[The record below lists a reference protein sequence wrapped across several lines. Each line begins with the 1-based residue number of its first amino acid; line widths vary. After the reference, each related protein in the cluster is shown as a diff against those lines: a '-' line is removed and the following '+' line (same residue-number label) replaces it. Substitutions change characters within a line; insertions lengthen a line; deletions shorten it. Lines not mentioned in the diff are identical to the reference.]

1 MINLIDIERHK
12 NIVCSDEVLKEIQ
25 KRFLLVSSKQL
36 AHFLGKKNDSSLR
49 AARSTGT
56 GFKAYKDPHGNV
68 YYNLIEILKE
78 IGLTNDNS

>member
-1 MINLIDIERHK
+1 MINLIDIEQHK

-36 AHFLGKKNDSSLR
+36 AYFLGKKDDSSLR
-49 AARSTGT
+49 AARSNGT

-68 YYNLIEILKE
+68 YYNLIEVMNQ
-78 IGLTNDNS
+78 IGLTNGNN